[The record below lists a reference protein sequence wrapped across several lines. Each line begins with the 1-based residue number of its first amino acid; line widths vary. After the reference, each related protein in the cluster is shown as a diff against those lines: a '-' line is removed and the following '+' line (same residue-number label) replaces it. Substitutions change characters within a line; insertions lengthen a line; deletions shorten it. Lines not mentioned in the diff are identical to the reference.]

1 LIANEAAMF
10 ARSKTETR
18 EFFRATWRKRCAGLL
33 LEPLEV
39 LVADVIAAHPEYHA
53 LIADSSPTATPDQ
66 DPAHNPFLHLGLHV
80 ALHEQLQADR
90 PVGLRA
96 EYQRLKTLAAD
107 GHATEHRLMQVLA
120 EVLWAAQ
127 AAGRMP
133 DEQQYLASLRQLR

>member
-1 LIANEAAMF
+1 MF

-18 EFFRATWRKRCAGLL
+18 EFFRATWQKRCAGVL
-33 LEPLEV
+33 LEPLEA

-53 LIADSSPTATPDQ
+53 LIADGSPAATPDQ

-80 ALHEQLQADR
+80 ALHEQLRSDR
-90 PVGLRA
+90 PAGLRA
-96 EYQRLKTLAAD
+96 EYQRLNALAMD
-107 GHATEHRLMQVLA
+107 EHATEHRLMQVLA

-133 DEQQYLASLRQLR
+133 DEQSYLASLRKLR

>member
-1 LIANEAAMF
+1 MSVF

-18 EFFRATWRKRCAGLL
+18 EFFRATWQKRRVGVL
-33 LEPLEV
+33 LEPLEA
-39 LVADVIAAHPEYHA
+39 LVADVIAAHPEYHV
-53 LIADSSPTATPDQ
+53 LIVDGSPAATPDQ

-90 PVGLRA
+90 PLGLRA
-96 EYQRLKTLAAD
+96 EYQRLKALEVD
-107 GHATEHRLMQVLA
+107 VHKTEHRLMQVLA

-133 DEQQYLASLRQLR
+133 DEQQYLASLRELR

>member
-1 LIANEAAMF
+1 MTVF

-18 EFFRATWRKRCAGLL
+18 EFFRTTWRKRCAGLV

-39 LVADVIAAHPEYHA
+39 LVADVVAAHPEYHA
-53 LIADSSPTATPDQ
+53 LIVDCSPAATLDQ

-90 PVGLRA
+90 PAGLRA
-96 EYQRLKTLAAD
+96 EYQRLKTLAVDA
-107 GHATEHRLMQVLA
+107 HTTEHRLMQVLA

-127 AAGRMP
+127 AAQRMP
-133 DEQQYLASLRQLR
+133 DEQHYLASLRQLR